1 MLATLNNAWR
11 RSASGA
17 MAVSTK
23 ATTLRPAATS
33 TIAMVAR
40 RHQSSSSSSP
50 SSSSDMM
57 PLDFASLVTSG
68 ERPIQASS
76 MDRIDLAHGS
86 FFALHRPLLGLTNKS
101 VEVVVARQGHEGKF
115 LEGSVL
121 FCAVEDMTHYFSTLR
136 AYNPPSTP
144 STYNHMDSQKI
155 VQDFF
160 RQIENKAMIMSTI
173 DGQAPTT
180 PIQSIMDELD
190 DTNVMHMTSVLRKRR
205 IKMRKHKYK
214 KLRKRTRALR
224 KKLGK

>member
-1 MLATLNNAWR
+1 MLAILNNAWR

-17 MAVSTK
+17 MAASTK
-23 ATTLRPAATS
+23 ATTLRPTATS
-33 TIAMVAR
+33 TIAMVAH

-101 VEVVVARQGHEGKF
+101 VEVVIAQQGHEGKF
-115 LEGSVL
+115 FRDQ
-121 FCAVEDMTHYFSTLR
+121 FCAVEDMTNYFSTLR
-136 AYNPPSTP
+136 PYNPPSTP

-155 VQDFF
+155 SQDFF
-160 RQIENKAMIMSTI
+160 REIENKAMIMSTI

-190 DTNVMHMTSVLRKRR
+190 DTSVMHMTSVLRKRR

>member
-1 MLATLNNAWR
+1 MLATLNSVWR
-11 RSASGA
+11 RSASGV
-17 MAVSTK
+17 MASSTRAK
-23 ATTLRPAATS
+23 ALSPAASS
-33 TIAMVAR
+33 TIAMVTR
-40 RHQSSSSSSP
+40 RHQSSSSP

-101 VEVVVARQGHEGKF
+101 VEAAVAQQGHEGK
-115 LEGSVL
+115 VL
-121 FCAVEDMTHYFSTLR
+121 AVSSKVDAVEDMTNYFSTLR
-136 AYNPPSTP
+136 PYNPPSTP
-144 STYNHMDSQKI
+144 SAYNHMDSEKI

>member
-1 MLATLNNAWR
+1 MLSTLNNAWR
-11 RSASGA
+11 RSASGV
-17 MAVSTK
+17 MAASTK
-23 ATTLRPAATS
+23 ATTFHPAASS
-33 TIAMVAR
+33 TIAMVTR

-57 PLDFASLVTSG
+57 SLDFASMVTSG
-68 ERPIQASS
+68 ERPIHASS
-76 MDRIDLAHGS
+76 MDRIDLAQGS

-101 VEVVVARQGHEGKF
+101 MEVVAQRGHGGKSF
-115 LEGSVL
+115 NGSEL
-121 FCAVEDMTHYFSTLR
+121 YTVEDMTNYFSTLR
-136 AYNPPSTP
+136 PYNSPSTL
-144 STYNHMDSQKI
+144 STNNHMDSEKI

-160 RQIENKAMIMSTI
+160 LQIENKAMIMSTI
-173 DGQAPTT
+173 DGQAPST

>member
-1 MLATLNNAWR
+1 MLASLNNTWR
-11 RSASGA
+11 RSASGV
-17 MAVSTK
+17 MALATK
-23 ATTLRPAATS
+23 ATRPASS
-33 TIAMVAR
+33 TVAMVAR
-40 RHQSSSSSSP
+40 RHQSSSSSSSSP
-50 SSSSDMM
+50 SSPSDMI
-57 PLDFASLVTSG
+57 PLDFASMVTST

-86 FFALHRPLLGLTNKS
+86 FFALHRPLLGLTNKPMDI
-101 VEVVVARQGHEGKF
+101 VPYQGHEGKF
-115 LEGSVL
+115 IRISV
-121 FCAVEDMTHYFSTLR
+121 VEDVTNYFSTLR
-136 AYNPPSTP
+136 PYTPPTTP
-144 STYNHMDSQKI
+144 YNHINSDKV

-173 DGQAPTT
+173 DGPQAPTT
-180 PIQSIMDELD
+180 TATTPLQSIMDEMD

>member
-1 MLATLNNAWR
+1 
-11 RSASGA
+11 
-17 MAVSTK
+17 
-23 ATTLRPAATS
+23 
-33 TIAMVAR
+33 
-40 RHQSSSSSSP
+40 
-50 SSSSDMM
+50 
-57 PLDFASLVTSG
+57 
-68 ERPIQASS
+68 

-101 VEVVVARQGHEGKF
+101 VEAAVAQQGHED
-115 LEGSVL
+115 
-121 FCAVEDMTHYFSTLR
+121 AVEDMTNYFSTLR
-136 AYNPPSTP
+136 PYNPPSTP
-144 STYNHMDSQKI
+144 SAYNHMDSEKI

>member
-1 MLATLNNAWR
+1 MLATLNNAWK
-11 RSASGA
+11 RSASGV
-17 MAVSTK
+17 MAASTMAK
-23 ATTLRPAATS
+23 AIRPAASS
-33 TIAMVAR
+33 TIAMVTH
-40 RHQSSSSSSP
+40 RHQSSSSSP
-50 SSSSDMM
+50 SSSSDIMS
-57 PLDFASLVTSG
+57 LDFASLVTSG

-86 FFALHRPLLGLTNKS
+86 FFAIHRPLLGLTSKS
-101 VEVVVARQGHEGKF
+101 VEAVVAQQGHEG
-115 LEGSVL
+115 
-121 FCAVEDMTHYFSTLR
+121 
-136 AYNPPSTP
+136 NPPSTP
-144 STYNHMDSQKI
+144 SAYNHMDSEKI

-173 DGQAPTT
+173 EGQAPTT
-180 PIQSIMDELD
+180 PIQSIMDESD

>member
-1 MLATLNNAWR
+1 MLANFNNAWK
-11 RSASGA
+11 RSASGV
-17 MAVSTK
+17 MAASTK
-23 ATTLRPAATS
+23 AKALRPAASS

-40 RHQSSSSSSP
+40 RHQSSSSSP
-50 SSSSDMM
+50 SSSSDVV

-86 FFALHRPLLGLTNKS
+86 FFAIHRPLLGLTNNS
-101 VEVVVARQGHEGKF
+101 VEAVVAQQGHED
-115 LEGSVL
+115 
-121 FCAVEDMTHYFSTLR
+121 AVEDMTNYFSTLR
-136 AYNPPSTP
+136 PYNPPSTP
-144 STYNHMDSQKI
+144 SAYNHMDSERI

-160 RQIENKAMIMSTI
+160 RQIESKAMIMSTI

-180 PIQSIMDELD
+180 PIQNIMDELD